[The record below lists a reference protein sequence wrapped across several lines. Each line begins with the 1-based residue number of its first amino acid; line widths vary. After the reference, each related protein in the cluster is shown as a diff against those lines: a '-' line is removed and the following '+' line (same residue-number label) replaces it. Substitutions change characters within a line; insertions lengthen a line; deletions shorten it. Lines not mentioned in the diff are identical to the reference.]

1 MALSNSEKA
10 KRLLRNVVGAGTSV
24 AVVAAVASFA
34 IRVEASFMNVT
45 VFQNRAFYQLEVKEI
60 VELEGSGEV
69 PEEMPEPVN
78 TPVRLR
84 VQNQWDDFF
93 LPLMYGYNEG
103 FIEPLRPN
111 QQYTL
116 SIELEQAV
124 SWATL
129 DTFLFTTDPTNA
141 AIITEIIETTSPL
154 NPFTQ
159 LSVNVLTQNGG
170 TPPREWIL
178 ALTYGETSIERTL
191 PVGESVVT
199 FENLPHVNAPI
210 ELEVLAVLADETKSM
225 TKRVYEASEFVQGDI
240 ELSFPTLTSL
250 AIKTTKQTSLPNP
263 TYQVRL
269 TQENQPTKTF
279 RASEAVVT
287 IDNLIQGASYG
298 LEWILSYETNEN
310 QFKDVVLYSR
320 TIIPIPTPIYVLSVY
335 TETIGQVLEVT
346 IDNDL
351 AIESLSIQ
359 GVQNGIT
366 INLPFTFVQETNAA
380 FFYRLTTDVVFEKG
394 VTFALVLTQPAPF
407 DYPITLQTIVFQQG
421 GTNA

>member
-116 SIELEQAV
+116 SIELEQAI
-124 SWATL
+124 SWSTL

-199 FENLPHVNAPI
+199 FENLPHVNGAI
-210 ELEVLAVLADETKSM
+210 ELEVFAVLANETKSM

-240 ELSFPTLTSL
+240 ELSFPTLSSL
-250 AIKTTKQTSLPNP
+250 AIETTKQTTLPNP

-269 TQENQPTKTF
+269 TQENQPTRSF
-279 RASEAVVT
+279 QASETVVT
-287 IDNLIQGASYG
+287 IDNLIQGASYD
-298 LEWILSYETNEN
+298 LEWILSYQTNEN

-359 GVQNGIT
+359 GVQNGIP

-380 FFYRLTTDVVFEKG
+380 FFYRLTTDIVFEKG

>member
-10 KRLLRNVVGAGTSV
+10 KRLIRNVVGTGASV

-60 VELEGSGEV
+60 VELEGSGEM

-93 LPLMYGYNEG
+93 LPLMYGFNEG

-116 SIELEQAV
+116 TIELEQAV
-124 SWATL
+124 SWSTL
-129 DTFLFTTDPTNA
+129 DTFLFTTDPVNA
-141 AIITEIIETTSPL
+141 AVITDIIESTSPL
-154 NPFTQ
+154 NPFTN
-159 LSVNVLTQNGG
+159 LSVNVLTQNGA
-170 TPPREWIL
+170 TPPIDWKL
-178 ALTYGETSIERTL
+178 ALTYGEASIERTI

-199 FENLPHVNAPI
+199 FEDLPHVNGAI
-210 ELEVLAVLADETKSM
+210 ELEVFAVLPNETKSM
-225 TKRVYEASEFVQGDI
+225 TKRVYESSEFVQGDI
-240 ELSFPTLTSL
+240 QLSFPTLRSL
-250 AIKTTKQTSLPNP
+250 AIETTKATTLPNP

-269 TQENQPTKTF
+269 TQEGQPAMIYQANQD
-279 RASEAVVT
+279 VVT
-287 IDNLIQGASYG
+287 IDNLIQGATYN
-298 LEWILSYETNEN
+298 LEWLLTYQTNVN
-310 QFKDVVLYSR
+310 QFKDVVLYSQ
-320 TIIPIPTPIYVLSVY
+320 TILPIATPIYVLSVY
-335 TETIGQVLEVT
+335 KEVSGQVLEVT

-359 GVQNGIT
+359 GVQNGT
-366 INLPFTFVQETNAA
+366 LINLPFTLVQETNAA
-380 FFYRLTTDVVFEKG
+380 FFYRLTTDFVFEKG
-394 VTFALVLTQPAPF
+394 IQFALVLTQPAPY
-407 DYPITLQTIVFQQG
+407 DYPITLQTIVFQ
-421 GTNA
+421 

>member
-250 AIKTTKQTSLPNP
+250 AIKTTKQTTLPNP

-269 TQENQPTKTF
+269 TQENQPTRSF
-279 RASEAVVT
+279 QASETVVT

>member
-10 KRLLRNVVGAGTSV
+10 KRLIRNVVGTGASV

-60 VELEGSGEV
+60 VELEGSGEM

-93 LPLMYGYNEG
+93 LPLMYGFNEG

-116 SIELEQAV
+116 TIELEQAV
-124 SWATL
+124 SWSTL
-129 DTFLFTTDPTNA
+129 DTFLFTTDPVNA
-141 AIITEIIETTSPL
+141 AVITDIIESTSPL
-154 NPFTQ
+154 NPFTN
-159 LSVNVLTQNGG
+159 LSVNVLTQNGA
-170 TPPREWIL
+170 TPPIDWKL
-178 ALTYGETSIERTL
+178 ALTYGEASIERTI

-199 FENLPHVNAPI
+199 FEDLPHVNGAI
-210 ELEVLAVLADETKSM
+210 ELEVFTVLPNETKSM
-225 TKRVYEASEFVQGDI
+225 TKRVYESSEFVQGDI
-240 ELSFPTLTSL
+240 QLSFPTLRSL
-250 AIKTTKQTSLPNP
+250 AIETTKATTLPNP

-269 TQENQPTKTF
+269 TQEGQPAMIYQ
-279 RASEAVVT
+279 ASQDVVT
-287 IDNLIQGASYG
+287 IDNLIQGATYN
-298 LEWILSYETNEN
+298 LEWLLTYQTNVN
-310 QFKDVVLYSR
+310 QFKDVVLYSQ
-320 TIIPIPTPIYVLSVY
+320 TILPIATPIYVLSVY
-335 TETIGQVLEVT
+335 KEVSGQVLEVT

-359 GVQNGIT
+359 GVQNGT
-366 INLPFTFVQETNAA
+366 LINLPFTLVQETNAA
-380 FFYRLTTDVVFEKG
+380 FFYRLTTDFVFEKG
-394 VTFALVLTQPAPF
+394 IQFALVLTQPAPY
-407 DYPITLQTIVFQQG
+407 DYPITLQTIVFQ
-421 GTNA
+421 

>member
-10 KRLLRNVVGAGTSV
+10 KRLIRNVVGTGASV

-60 VELEGSGEV
+60 VELEGSGEM

-93 LPLMYGYNEG
+93 LPLMYGFNEG

-116 SIELEQAV
+116 TIELEQAV
-124 SWATL
+124 SWSTL
-129 DTFLFTTDPTNA
+129 DTFLFTTDPVNA
-141 AIITEIIETTSPL
+141 AVITDIIESTSPL
-154 NPFTQ
+154 NPFTN
-159 LSVNVLTQNGG
+159 LSVNVLTQNGA
-170 TPPREWIL
+170 TPPIDWKL
-178 ALTYGETSIERTL
+178 ALTYGEASIERTI

-199 FENLPHVNAPI
+199 FEDLPHVNGAI
-210 ELEVLAVLADETKSM
+210 ELEVFTVLPNETKSM
-225 TKRVYEASEFVQGDI
+225 TKRVYESSEFVQGDI
-240 ELSFPTLTSL
+240 QLSFPTLRSL
-250 AIKTTKQTSLPNP
+250 AIETTKATTLPNP

-269 TQENQPTKTF
+269 TQEGQPAMIYQANQD
-279 RASEAVVT
+279 VVT
-287 IDNLIQGASYG
+287 IDNLIQGATYN
-298 LEWILSYETNEN
+298 LEWLLTYQTNVN
-310 QFKDVVLYSR
+310 QFKDVVLYSQ
-320 TIIPIPTPIYVLSVY
+320 TILPIATPIYVLSVY
-335 TETIGQVLEVT
+335 KEVSGQVLEVT

-359 GVQNGIT
+359 GVQNGT
-366 INLPFTFVQETNAA
+366 LINLPFTLVQETNAA
-380 FFYRLTTDVVFEKG
+380 FFYRLTTDFVFEKG
-394 VTFALVLTQPAPF
+394 IQFALVLTQPAPY
-407 DYPITLQTIVFQQG
+407 DYPITLQTIVFQ
-421 GTNA
+421 